1 MKEAFCSNEK
11 GVFSL
16 LYDLHG
22 AYRKGAN
29 HKVQCS
35 KFNVQR
41 LKAVVVVLMPNA
53 FVRSPGA
60 APPTVMV

>member
-1 MKEAFCSNEK
+1 MEATFCSNEK

-29 HKVQCS
+29 HKVQCL

-41 LKAVVVVLMPNA
+41 LKVVVVVPMPNA